1 MKTWKLALERG
12 EIRFTVVF
20 GTKGH
25 RPRETIQD
33 AGAGKKVPEN
43 ALAVAEQRDGRLI
56 DKPSL
61 QQAMDYWR
69 KEIAKTGLT
78 GYLYPAVIPLC
89 MDAGC
94 APPISGAG
102 IQSQGSAGADLDGFG
117 PRRRAR
123 AVCGA
128 GLRATGRGIISCSGA
143 IMKSKRPKG

>member
-1 MKTWKLALERG
+1 M
-12 EIRFTVVF
+12 VF

-33 AGAGKKVPEN
+33 AGAVKKVLEN

-56 DKPSL
+56 DKPSR
-61 QQAMDYWR
+61 QQAVDYWR

-102 IQSQGSAGADLDGFG
+102 IQSQEALALTSMDLGHGDGCG
-117 PRRRAR
+117 RYVVRVYGRREEE
-123 AVCGA
+123 
-128 GLRATGRGIISCSGA
+128 
-143 IMKSKRPKG
+143 

>member
-1 MKTWKLALERG
+1 MALERG

-25 RPRETIQD
+25 RPRETHS
-33 AGAGKKVPEN
+33 GRWRSEKVLEN
-43 ALAVAEQRDGRLI
+43 ATAVAEQRDGRLI
-56 DKPSL
+56 DKPSR
-61 QQAMDYWR
+61 QQAVDYWR

-102 IQSQGSAGADLDGFG
+102 IQSQEALALTSMDLGHGD
-117 PRRRAR
+117 
-123 AVCGA
+123 
-128 GLRATGRGIISCSGA
+128 GRGRYVVRVYG
-143 IMKSKRPKG
+143 RREEE

>member
-1 MKTWKLALERG
+1 MALERG

-25 RPRETIQD
+25 RPRETIQGT
-33 AGAGKKVPEN
+33 GAVKEVLEN

-102 IQSQGSAGADLDGFG
+102 IQSQEALALTSMDLGHGDG
-117 PRRRAR
+117 RAR
-123 AVCGA
+123 YVV
-128 GLRATGRGIISCSGA
+128 RVYGR
-143 IMKSKRPKG
+143 REEE